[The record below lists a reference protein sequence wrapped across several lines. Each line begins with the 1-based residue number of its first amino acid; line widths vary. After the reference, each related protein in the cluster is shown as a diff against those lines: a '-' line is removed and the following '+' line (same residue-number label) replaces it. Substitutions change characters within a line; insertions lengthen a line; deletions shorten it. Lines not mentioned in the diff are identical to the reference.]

1 MVSVFCKS
9 SKAFHYKNNPV
20 VERCTKAYFLSFVF
34 FKEVITMLEVVVLI
48 IVLNFRTFEFLIRL
62 ICLKI
67 TLFSLTL

>member
-34 FKEVITMLEVVVLI
+34 FREVITMFEVLVLI
-48 IVLNFRTFEFLIRL
+48 IVLNLQAFEFLTRL

-67 TLFSLTL
+67 TLFSLQL

>member
-9 SKAFHYKNNPV
+9 SKAFHYKYDPV
-20 VERCTKAYFLSFVF
+20 VERCTKAYFFSFVF
-34 FKEVITMLEVVVLI
+34 FREVITMLEVVVLI